1 MILTYRGN
9 TYKAPT
15 SVQPNADSTIQP
27 KLKLI
32 YRGSTY
38 DYNPRPVAMP
48 DAVTTEGSTVTLI
61 YRGMTYERQL
71 ASYKPPQQPS
81 AINWRYKFAVLGFSG

>member
-9 TYKAPT
+9 TYEAPT
-15 SVQPNADSTIQP
+15 SVQRGDDSTIQP

-38 DYNPRPVAMP
+38 DYNPRPVRMRNAI
-48 DAVTTEGSTVTLI
+48 TTEGSTVTLI

-71 ASYKPPQQPS
+71 APYNPPQQPS
-81 AINWRYKFAVLGFSG
+81 AINWRYLLF